1 MNIFVYTF
9 VQIPFTIM
17 LRIMLCGKSY
27 VLFPDNYTSAKSAN
41 NKQRDE
47 KELYIGQREWLLYMW
62 YRNEK
67 KINTSEKEW
76 QIVSVNFAYWNATL

>member
-1 MNIFVYTF
+1 
-9 VQIPFTIM
+9 M
-17 LRIMLCGKSY
+17 LRGKSY

-41 NKQRDE
+41 NEQRDE

-67 KINTSEKEW
+67 KINASEKE
-76 QIVSVNFAYWNATL
+76 